1 MSAGQTADAS
11 HAKQAQ
17 AGFVEGRMHAGETQ
31 DRGGDLSSA
40 GRLAE
45 QLRLHEPQ
53 LRCDYN
59 FAGLL
64 FRHSAAARFMPAVAW
79 MDLLFQ
85 EDSLQSQLNAW
96 IKLE

>member
-1 MSAGQTADAS
+1 M
-11 HAKQAQ
+11 
-17 AGFVEGRMHAGETQ
+17 
-31 DRGGDLSSA
+31 
-40 GRLAE
+40 
-45 QLRLHEPQ
+45 LHEPQ

-96 IKLE
+96 IKT